1 MSSVQNINSISFRSN
16 YLIPYSEINKADSET
31 MRQVGTATAKY
42 ATTPD
47 SMMQTKEG
55 IAVAVPDSKDKE
67 YEAIIAKYGLNIQKY
82 NGKIVPQGDPT
93 EHSYS
98 FMVSKIDPQN
108 AEKRINAYKSIKDD
122 KEKGME
128 YMLVYQEFKNSPHSV
143 EHQQSLKSPD
153 LKPTGTPII
162 KYTTKDG
169 EKMMAREVVLGNGYK
184 CVAVSNEKNPNEATL
199 MNKEEFKK
207 FFIESVE
214 QKESK
219 SSKEVK
225 KAVGQFADKN
235 FEVGCKQG
243 LSNRSLSGKVDDLN
257 FNIKHNGKVFK
268 ADEITGNIG
277 DKKLDIKMSDSFAK
291 RNLKGTLGDEPIDL
305 TVSRTFS
312 GYSIKGQFKDKK
324 LDIDIENK
332 WNGFAIKSDK
342 MDLRVKNKSMFGNDV
357 KVKGTYNED
366 KDLIPLL
373 MDMAYALNDEE
384 LELLMLVMLL

>member
-1 MSSVQNINSISFRSN
+1 MIDKVNISATELPQSLNKVAKNKICFRGNDDNKLERTPQNDTVQLSN
-16 YLIPYSEINKADSET
+16 KKNHTVKNVTL
-31 MRQVGTATAKY
+31 G

-47 SMMQTKEG
+47 SMMQTKES
-55 IAVAVPDSKDKE
+55 IAVAV
-67 YEAIIAKYGLNIQKY
+67 
-82 NGKIVPQGDPT
+82 
-93 EHSYS
+93 
-98 FMVSKIDPQN
+98 
-108 AEKRINAYKSIKDD
+108 
-122 KEKGME
+122 
-128 YMLVYQEFKNSPHSV
+128 
-143 EHQQSLKSPD
+143 PD

-169 EKMMAREVVLGNGYK
+169 EKMMAREVILGNGYK
-184 CVAVSNEKNPNEATL
+184 CMAVSNEKNPNEATL

-219 SSKEVK
+219 SNKEVK
-225 KAVGQFADKN
+225 VASGHFADKN
-235 FEVGCKQG
+235 FEVECKQG

-277 DKKLDIKMSDSFAK
+277 DKPLNIKMSDSVAK
-291 RNLKGTLGDEPIDL
+291 LNLKGTLGNEPIDL
-305 TVSRTFS
+305 KVSRTFS
-312 GYSIKGQFKDKK
+312 GYNLKGQFKDKK
-324 LDIDIENK
+324 LDIDLERK
-332 WNGFAIKSDK
+332 WNSFAIKSDK

-373 MDMAYALNDEE
+373 MDMAYSLNDEE
-384 LELLMLVMLL
+384 LELLTLVMLL